1 MSRVRIAL
9 LAGGWSGERDVS
21 LKSGR
26 AVAGALEKRKYEV
39 MEYDPR
45 DQLGELMN
53 NRESIDLAFVL
64 LHGKFGEDGR
74 IQGMLDIL
82 GIPYVGSGVLASAM
96 ALNKRVAKGIY
107 REQGLRV
114 PQDVTL
120 RQGEEFSLENIMEK
134 LGGATV
140 VKPVSEGS
148 SLGMAV
154 CQDGEELAS
163 GIRGAFQYDDEVLVE
178 EYLPGREITCC
189 VLGNRELET
198 LPLIEIVPGP
208 SYRFFDYEAKYT
220 DGATQEICPAVISR
234 SVAKEAERVAKVAH
248 RVLECRVWSRSDMML
263 VEDAV
268 YVLETNTIPGMT
280 PNSLFPLAARAA
292 GWSLSDLVDWLVT
305 LAMEGGGDS

>member
-1 MSRVRIAL
+1 M

-26 AVAGALEKRKYEV
+26 AVAEALDKRKYEV
-39 MEYDPR
+39 VEYDPR

-53 NRESIDLAFVL
+53 NLDSIDLAFVL

-114 PQDVTL
+114 PQDVIL

-140 VKPVSEGS
+140 VKPASEGS

-178 EYLPGREITCC
+178 EHLPGREITCC

-220 DGATQEICPAVISR
+220 DGATQEI
-234 SVAKEAERVAKVAH
+234 
-248 RVLECRVWSRSDMML
+248 
-263 VEDAV
+263 
-268 YVLETNTIPGMT
+268 
-280 PNSLFPLAARAA
+280 
-292 GWSLSDLVDWLVT
+292 
-305 LAMEGGGDS
+305 